1 MTVLADTAPDAQLA
15 DSPDGDALI
24 RVEDLRTYFGN
35 PKRPDAMLKAVDGIS
50 FEIKRGETFCVVGES
65 GSGKSITALSIM
77 QLVPQ
82 PPGLYAGGRVL
93 LAGEDG
99 GPAVNLMGLA
109 ERDIRKIRGRRI
121 GMIFQEPMTSLNP
134 VYTIGDQI
142 GETLTLHLG
151 MTAKQARARTLEL
164 LTQVQIRDPESTID
178 EFPHRFSGGMRQR
191 VMIAM
196 AMACEPDLLIAD
208 EPTTALDVTIQ
219 AEILKLIR
227 ELQER
232 KGMSVLFITH
242 DFDVVA
248 EIADHVAVM
257 RYGKVVESGTKNEV
271 LRGATHPYTRE
282 LLAALPRN
290 LKRQRDAERAA
301 ERRASAEAEATAEVE
316 VFDAPAE
323 PTETPDPAAVGE
335 AAGDVLRVR
344 DLRVWFP
351 VRKGLLSRVVDH
363 VKAVDDVSFDLPRKQ
378 ILAVVG
384 ESGSGKTTLGRAIL
398 QLIEPTGG
406 SVNFEGRELV
416 GMGAGDLRRTRR
428 DMQIVFQDPY
438 SALNPRMTI
447 GAMLTEIMGV
457 HGIGEGR
464 GERQDMAGDLMRRVE
479 LSPDMLR
486 RYPHEFSGGQRQRI
500 GIARALVPNPRFIVC
515 DEVTSALD
523 VSVQARLLQLLL
535 DLRDQL
541 GLTYLFITHNLGV
554 VEYLA
559 DETLVMYKGKIAER
573 GKTEQVVNDPQDPY
587 TKRLLA
593 AVPRMETS
601 GAA

>member
-1 MTVLADTAPDAQLA
+1 MEAEPL
-15 DSPDGDALI
+15 SP
-24 RVEDLRTYFGN
+24 RVGEPLLRVQDLRTYFGN
-35 PKRPDAMLKAVDGIS
+35 PNKPETLVKAVDGVS
-50 FEIKRGETFCVVGES
+50 FDIQPGETFCVVGES
-65 GSGKSITALSIM
+65 GSGKSVMALSIM

-82 PPGLYAGGRVL
+82 PPGFYPSGKVFMR
-93 LAGEDG
+93 GENG
-99 GPAVNLMGLA
+99 AAPQELMGMT
-109 ERDIRKIRGRRI
+109 EKQIRHVRGRRI

-142 GETLTLHLG
+142 METLTLHLH
-151 MTAKQARARTLEL
+151 MSSREARARTLEL
-164 LTQVQIRDPESTID
+164 LKQVQIRDPESTID
-178 EFPHRFSGGMRQR
+178 EYPHRFSGGMRQR

-219 AEILKLIR
+219 AEILRLIK
-227 ELQER
+227 ELQDR
-232 KGMSVLFITH
+232 KKMSVLFITH

-257 RYGKVVESGTKNEV
+257 RYGKIVEKGTRTEV
-271 LRGATHPYTRE
+271 LRNPQHAYTKE

-290 LKRQRDAERAA
+290 LKKRRDAELAA
-301 ERRASAEAEATAEVE
+301 RRAEQARKESEAEPAVEVSAEGLPIVQHAVTH
-316 VFDAPAE
+316 AP
-323 PTETPDPAAVGE
+323 ETVLAVRNLK
-335 AAGDVLRVR
+335 VH
-344 DLRVWFP
+344 FP
-351 VRKGLLSRVVDH
+351 VRKGILSRVVDH
-363 VKAVDDVSFDLPRKQ
+363 VRAVDDVSFDLPRRQ

-398 QLIEPTGG
+398 QLIPPTSG
-406 SVNFEGRELV
+406 SVVFEGRQLV
-416 GMGAGDLRRTRR
+416 GLAPRELRTMRR

-438 SALNPRMTI
+438 SSLNPRMTI
-447 GAMLTEIMGV
+447 GAMLMEIMNV
-457 HGIGEGR
+457 HGIGGARSEQ
-464 GERQDMAGDLMRRVE
+464 QDLAADLMRRVE
-479 LSPDMLR
+479 LQPDMLR

-535 DLRDQL
+535 DLREQL

-554 VEYLA
+554 VEYIA
-559 DETLVMYKGKIAER
+559 DETLVMYQGKIAER
-573 GKTEQVVNDPQDPY
+573 GPTQQVVNDPQDAY

-593 AVPRMETS
+593 AVPRMEPV
-601 GAA
+601 